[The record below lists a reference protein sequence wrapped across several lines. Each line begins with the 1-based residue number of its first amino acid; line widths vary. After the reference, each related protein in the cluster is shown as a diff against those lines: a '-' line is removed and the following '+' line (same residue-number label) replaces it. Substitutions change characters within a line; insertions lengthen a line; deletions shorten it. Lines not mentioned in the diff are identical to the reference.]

1 MQCTEDLELV
11 LASIMGVRKV
21 TEARTNW
28 KKQAK
33 IIHGVILKQGSDP
46 KKTTKR

>member
-1 MQCTEDLELV
+1 MQYTEDLELG

-21 TEARTNW
+21 LEVRTNW
-28 KKQAK
+28 KEQAK
-33 IIHGVILKQGSDP
+33 IIHGLILKQGSDP